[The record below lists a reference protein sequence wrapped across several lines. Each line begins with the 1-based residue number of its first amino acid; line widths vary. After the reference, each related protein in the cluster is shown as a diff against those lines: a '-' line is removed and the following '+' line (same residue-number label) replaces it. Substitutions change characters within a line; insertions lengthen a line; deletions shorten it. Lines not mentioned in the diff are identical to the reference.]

1 MREEEIKP
9 IIQRLGNGQRITI
22 MDAKHISAY
31 IQFLQDTLVSFN
43 KIIDS
48 CYDIMTDEQ
57 IERLGISMKR
67 HMIELEEYERDYIL
81 EALEFYDE
89 SFNVD
94 EDYDAELIEKL
105 KGENYDD

>member
-1 MREEEIKP
+1 MTSEEMQP
-9 IIQRLGNGQRITI
+9 LVNRLKNNQKITI
-22 MDAKHISAY
+22 MEMNKIAAY
-31 IQFLQDTLVSFN
+31 IKFLEDTLVSFN

-57 IERLGISMKR
+57 IERLEIFMKR